1 MALAMGA
8 LVLSGCHLDMW
19 NQPKYWPQRQ
29 TELFADGSASRPLVP
44 NTVPRGFARLDD
56 AYFTGYQSGK
66 LVRVIPPAAYQKFDN
81 NTKTML
87 LRGEYQFNN
96 FCQPCHGRAGD
107 GQGMIT
113 KRGLGQRRM
122 PANFH
127 APKLRNAQIGHFY
140 DVITNGYGVMY
151 SYASRIQP
159 EDRWAVAAYVR
170 ALQLSQNARLSDV
183 PADVRAQMAQAGP
196 DATIDGGAH
205 GQETTDPANDGP
217 PRAGTSAPPPMGQG
231 GAQVT
236 PPGAG
241 TYQGQTRTTPTR
253 TTVPTPTT
261 GEKGTGR

>member
-1 MALAMGA
+1 MAFAAGA
-8 LVLSGCHLDMW
+8 LLLSGCHLDMW

-29 TELFADGSASRPLVP
+29 TELFADGSSSRPLVP

-56 AYFTGYQSGK
+56 VYFSGYQNGK
-66 LVRVIPPAAYQKFDN
+66 LTPTIPPAAYRKFDN

-113 KRGLGQRRM
+113 RRGLGQRRM

-127 APKLRNAQIGHFY
+127 TPKLRTIQIGHFY

-170 ALQLSQNARLSDV
+170 ALQLSQNARLADV
-183 PADVRAQMAQAGP
+183 PADVRTQLVQGGSE
-196 DATIDGGAH
+196 TQVDGGAG

-217 PRAGTSAPPPMGQG
+217 GRPGRSAPPMGRG

-236 PPGAG
+236 SPRAG
-241 TYQGQTRTTPTR
+241 TYQGQTRTAPTQ
-253 TTVPTPTT
+253 TTVPTPITGDG
-261 GEKGTGR
+261 GEKR